1 MVFSICQFILKHGQS
16 NVPCLW
22 LVLNNTVVIFSHLME
37 TFSLGGLSSMS
48 PLSYCTYVLMSKSPK
63 KCHKNNKDC
72 CLTLIYN
79 VTVFLLL
86 VREFRG
92 HVN

>member
-1 MVFSICQFILKHGQS
+1 MVHVSIIILYIR
-16 NVPCLW
+16 N
-22 LVLNNTVVIFSHLME
+22 
-37 TFSLGGLSSMS
+37 
-48 PLSYCTYVLMSKSPK
+48 VLMSKSPK

-86 VREFRG
+86 VREFRC
-92 HVN
+92 HVSWF